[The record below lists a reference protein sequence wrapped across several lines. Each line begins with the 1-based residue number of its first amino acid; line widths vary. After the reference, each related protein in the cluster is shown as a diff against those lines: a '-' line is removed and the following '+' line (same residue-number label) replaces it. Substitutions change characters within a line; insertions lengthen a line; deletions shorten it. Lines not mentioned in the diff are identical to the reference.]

1 MKLRVNPGETPS
13 GSASPPENHP
23 RGGSRPSSLRPP
35 SAPRPEPLRAPIPGS
50 FCPGR
55 GPLPRPRAR
64 RGPRGS
70 VPGPCRRGPPG
81 VLGGGGPGRERGGA
95 GDPRTEPAAPAAS
108 HLPPAS
114 AFMARSGGA
123 GPGPGVSRG
132 AEGPRR
138 RPPSVSRQQRRR
150 VGRQKKG
157 WEGKG
162 RGGIAAEIQ
171 AGASHRQ
178 VPRGEAAE
186 AAGGVLTQSE
196 GAAWKR
202 DAARCLSAPRS
213 CSGVG
218 GWLCAPSPE
227 TNNG

>member
-1 MKLRVNPGETPS
+1 MKTT
-13 GSASPPENHP
+13 
-23 RGGSRPSSLRPP
+23 RGGSRPSSRRPP
-35 SAPRPEPLRAPIPGS
+35 SAPRPETLRAPIPGS

-70 VPGPCRRGPPG
+70 VPGPCRRGLPG

-138 RPPSVSRQQRRR
+138 RPPSVSRQQRMR

-157 WEGKG
+157 WDGKG
-162 RGGIAAEIQ
+162 RDGKGGNRRRDPGGCLTS
-171 AGASHRQ
+171 AGAEGRGGRRCPHAERRRSLEEGCSPLPLGPSQLFWRGGLALFTE
-178 VPRGEAAE
+178 PRDE
-186 AAGGVLTQSE
+186 
-196 GAAWKR
+196 
-202 DAARCLSAPRS
+202 
-213 CSGVG
+213 
-218 GWLCAPSPE
+218 
-227 TNNG
+227 